1 MADITFQDQ
10 EERDKRAAKTKEAME
25 QRRLLVSQRKADEE
39 KVRQADIDKKKRE
52 DGERRKREREEA
64 NTSKIAGVK
73 KVRLFLLWSVM
84 KPDIFLDGGRACKET
99 KDHRGDREE
108 AAPQEAAVQG

>member
-1 MADITFQDQ
+1 
-10 EERDKRAAKTKEAME
+10 ME

-84 KPDIFLDGGRACKET
+84 KPNIFLDGGRACKET